1 MWQIYQHTH
10 TYSGIT
16 KYGELCN
23 QPRCSSVNYEE
34 NVIHIYKKVLF
45 DHIEGRN
52 KVIYKKISRTGD
64 HHFNKIKN
72 KEKYCMFSIIN

>member
-1 MWQIYQHTH
+1 M
-10 TYSGIT
+10 
-16 KYGELCN
+16 
-23 QPRCSSVNYEE
+23 NYEE

-52 KVIYKKISRTGD
+52 KVIYKKISRIGD